1 MSQDRVYA
9 TGKRKNAAARVYLGP
24 GSGTI
29 TINRKPMD
37 VYLGGRQTLTM
48 MIHQP
53 FELTETMG
61 KFDVL
66 VNVDGGGIS
75 GQAGAIRHGISK
87 ALCLENG
94 EFRTVLKKNGLISR
108 DPRKKERKKPGQPK
122 ARKKFQ
128 FSKR

>member
-9 TGKRKNAAARVYLGP
+9 TGKRKNSCARVYLGP
-24 GSGTI
+24 GTGTI

-37 VYLGGRQTLTM
+37 VYLGGRQTLSM
-48 MIHQP
+48 LINQP
-53 FELTETMG
+53 FELTDTVG

-66 VNVDGGGIS
+66 VNVDGGGVS

-94 EFRTVLKKNGLISR
+94 EFRNILKKSGLISR